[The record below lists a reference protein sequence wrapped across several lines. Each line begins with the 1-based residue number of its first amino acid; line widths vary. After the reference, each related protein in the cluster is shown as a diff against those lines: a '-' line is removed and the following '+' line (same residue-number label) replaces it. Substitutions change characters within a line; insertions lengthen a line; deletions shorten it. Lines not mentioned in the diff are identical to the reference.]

1 MEVFI
6 WFCQTHLAL
15 DLAKLTFKIWRISCF
30 LSQAW
35 VQELHPQTNAEINL
49 CQPWLWGG
57 SVRVVSWKE
66 FCRKS
71 WQPPV
76 TLFLLVGATLFS
88 RTLLPIT
95 SIKTHFCD
103 TFLGHKLLGHFC
115 SSPLFWGH
123 ISVSDFQE
131 TPLSHTSGT
140 SWAAAQ
146 QCFHS
151 HISRSLLPV
160 MGCSTTCFPPVLS
173 LFPLNSQ
180 VMLDWGLAPISCWKV
195 PLLPLKDKN
204 VRRYLESFFSECWEA
219 ICPYTRFI
227 SYSNS
232 VSGAEWKMVQ
242 WCPVQTVSNTATVQ
256 SSRTVQRNSQCGM

>member
-15 DLAKLTFKIWRISCF
+15 DLAKLTFKIGWISCF
-30 LSQAW
+30 PFSSASARAPSANWCWNKSLPTLAARWKCSGRKLERVLREKLAAACDTS
-35 VQELHPQTNAEINL
+35 P
-49 CQPWLWGG
+49 PPGG
-57 SVRVVSWKE
+57 RNP
-66 FCRKS
+66 F
-71 WQPPV
+71 
-76 TLFLLVGATLFS
+76 FS
-88 RTLLPIT
+88 NT
-95 SIKTHFCD
+95 STYHFYKKHFCD

-160 MGCSTTCFPPVLS
+160 MGCSTTCFPPRWA
-173 LFPLNSQ
+173 LFPLNFQ
-180 VMLDWGLAPISCWKV
+180 VTLDWGLAPI
-195 PLLPLKDKN
+195 
-204 VRRYLESFFSECWEA
+204 
-219 ICPYTRFI
+219 
-227 SYSNS
+227 
-232 VSGAEWKMVQ
+232 
-242 WCPVQTVSNTATVQ
+242 
-256 SSRTVQRNSQCGM
+256 